1 MKKNQLYFLLILISV
16 IAVAAIFY
24 SYKRKESQREN
35 KVYSIQPRKGI
46 SKGDKEWDAV
56 RKQSNVL
63 LDALKQEPTDVKA
76 NLSLAALFIQEARAS
91 GNHMYYD
98 AAAMKH
104 INRVLVSDS
113 LNFNALVFKSL
124 IYLSQHHFAEGL
136 QTAEKAKKVNPY
148 NAYVYGLMVD
158 ANVEM
163 GSYDS
168 AVANADKMVSI
179 RPDLTSYSRISYVRE
194 ILGDYPGA
202 IEAMRMAVTSGGPGD
217 ENTEWSRVQLAQLY
231 EKTNNFGKADTLY
244 QSSLNLRPNYPFAI
258 AGLGRVALAAKDYT
272 KAIGYFERADSF
284 IVDNAIKEELIDAY
298 RLAGQPKKAD
308 KVAESL
314 IESLAKD
321 ANAGNE
327 DESIG
332 HYGDRE
338 LAYAYLKVNKVD
350 KALKHALLEYNRRP
364 DNIDVNE
371 TVAWSL
377 YKKGDYAKALPYI
390 KTALKTKSKNPVL
403 LCRAALIYSKAG
415 DQTQAA
421 ALLQNFPFSN
431 PYVGTELQNEMKT
444 IPTGK
449 LM

>member
-1 MKKNQLYFLLILISV
+1 MKKNQLYILLILVSV
-16 IAVAAIFY
+16 VAVSAILY
-24 SYKRKESQREN
+24 AYNRKASEKEN
-35 KVYSIQPRKGI
+35 KVYTIQPRKGI
-46 SKGDKEWDAV
+46 AQGNKEWEAV

-63 LDALKQEPTDVKA
+63 MDALKQEPTNAKA

-98 AAAMKH
+98 AAALKH
-104 INRVLVSDS
+104 VNRVLSSDS
-113 LNFNALVFKSL
+113 SNFNALVFKSL
-124 IYLSQHHFAEGL
+124 IYLSQHHFADGL

-163 GSYDS
+163 GNYDS
-168 AVANADKMVSI
+168 AIANADRMVSI

-194 ILGDYPGA
+194 ILGDYAGA
-202 IEAMRMAVTSGGPGD
+202 IEAMRMAVTAGGPGD
-217 ENTEWSRVQLAQLY
+217 ENSEWTRVQLAQLY
-231 EKTNNFGKADTLY
+231 EKTNDFGKADTLY

-258 AGLGRVALAAKDYT
+258 AGLGRVEIAAKNYN
-272 KAIGYFERADSF
+272 KAIAYFERADSF
-284 IVDNAIKEELIDAY
+284 IVDNSIKEELVDAY
-298 RLAGQPKKAD
+298 RLAGQPAKAN
-308 KVAESL
+308 KVAEDL

-321 ANAGNE
+321 ANAGNK

-338 LAYAYLKVNKVD
+338 LAYAYLKVGKVD
-350 KALKHALLEYNRRP
+350 KAVEHAMLEYNRRP

-371 TVAWSL
+371 TVAWAL
-377 YKKGDYAKALPYI
+377 YKKGDYAKAIPYI

-403 LCRAALIYSKAG
+403 LSRAALIYYKAG
-415 DQTQAA
+415 DQAQAN
-421 ALLQNFPFSN
+421 ALLQNINVAN
-431 PYVGTELQNEMKT
+431 PYVGADLQNELKLL
-444 IPTGK
+444 PAGK